1 MKKMMLI
8 LLAVTMISLLA
19 ACSSGTKRTEA
30 GSTASAGNSENA
42 EAPHFT
48 LTDTDG
54 KTHSLS
60 DYAGKKVYVKFW
72 ASWCSICLAGLEEVD
87 ALAKSDEDFVVL
99 TIVSPG
105 YKNEKETEAFK
116 KWFSGVEEAANTTVL
131 LDEGGKVADEFGVRG
146 YPTSAYI
153 DSEGKLIQTLPGHAG
168 NEQITEKFASIK

>member
-19 ACSSGTKRTEA
+19 ACSSGTKATEG
-30 GSTASAGNSENA
+30 GSTASA
-42 EAPHFT
+42 EAPNFT
-48 LTDTDG
+48 LTDIDG

-87 ALAKSDEDFVVL
+87 ELAKNDEDFIVL

-105 YKNEKETEAFK
+105 YKNEKETGAFK
-116 KWFSGVEEAANTTVL
+116 KWITGVEEVANTTVL
-131 LDEGGKVADEFGVRG
+131 LDEGGTIADEFGVRG

-153 DSEGKLIQTLPGHAG
+153 DSNGKLIQTLPGHAA
-168 NEQITEKFASIK
+168 NEQIIEKFASIK

>member
-1 MKKMMLI
+1 MKKMILI

-19 ACSSGTKRTEA
+19 ACSSGTKATEA
-30 GSTASAGNSENA
+30 GETTSADATN
-42 EAPHFT
+42 FT

-54 KTHSLS
+54 KAHSLS
-60 DYAGKKVYVKFW
+60 DYAGKKVYLKFW

-153 DSEGKLIQTLPGHAG
+153 DSDGKLIQTLPGHAG